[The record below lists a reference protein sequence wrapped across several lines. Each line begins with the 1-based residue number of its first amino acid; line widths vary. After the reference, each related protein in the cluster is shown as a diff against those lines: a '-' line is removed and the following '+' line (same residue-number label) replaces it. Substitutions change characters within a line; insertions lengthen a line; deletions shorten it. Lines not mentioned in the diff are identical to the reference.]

1 MAVPNRLQLGVV
13 GNEIVADIPHQ
24 ERINREPLQEAS
36 RCVVSGGICGSL
48 HACRQWGCR
57 AGDEA
62 LTRGL
67 AGVAAALDLC
77 GLGKRN
83 DSVRHGS
90 EG

>member
-1 MAVPNRLQLGVV
+1 MAAPDLLKRGVV
-13 GNEIVADIPHQ
+13 LDELGADIPNQ
-24 ERINREPLQEAS
+24 ERIDREPLQEAS
-36 RCVVSGGICGSL
+36 RCVVSGGSL
-48 HACRQWGCR
+48 GTPCRQWGCR

>member
-1 MAVPNRLQLGVV
+1 MASPQLLQGLVISNELG
-13 GNEIVADIPHQ
+13 ADIPHQ
-24 ERINREPLQEAS
+24 ERIHREPLQEAS

-83 DSVRHGS
+83 DA
-90 EG
+90 

>member
-1 MAVPNRLQLGVV
+1 MASPQLLQGLVISNELG
-13 GNEIVADIPHQ
+13 ADIPHQ
-24 ERINREPLQEAS
+24 ERIDREPLQEAS
-36 RCVVSGGICGSL
+36 RCVVSGLVCGSL
-48 HACRQWGCR
+48 HACRMWGCR

-83 DSVRHGS
+83 DA
-90 EG
+90 

>member
-24 ERINREPLQEAS
+24 ERIDREPLQEAS
-36 RCVVSGGICGSL
+36 RCVVSGLVCGSL
-48 HACRQWGCR
+48 HACRMWGCR

-83 DSVRHGS
+83 DA
-90 EG
+90 

>member
-1 MAVPNRLQLGVV
+1 MAAPDLLKRGVV
-13 GNEIVADIPHQ
+13 LDELGADIPHQ
-24 ERINREPLQEAS
+24 ERIDREPLQEAS

-48 HACRQWGCR
+48 HACRMWGCR

-83 DSVRHGS
+83 DA
-90 EG
+90 